1 MAGLRP
7 CLGQDG
13 VRCPVLVPSHPPGNR
28 CAAHGGEPKSWTKRA
43 KPDVVA
49 TPRLRGRA
57 NQRRR
62 ANLFAREPLCREC
75 AKQGRVTIA
84 TIRDH
89 IVPLGEGGAEG
100 VDENEQPLC
109 QSCSD
114 IKTAAESARGVRREW

>member
-7 CLGQDG
+7 CLEP
-13 VRCPVLVPSHPPGNR
+13 RCPVLVASGR
-28 CAAHGGEPKSWTKRA
+28 CDAHGGPA
-43 KPDVVA
+43 KPWAKRSDTPA

-57 NQRRR
+57 NQTRR

-75 AKQGRVTIA
+75 AKAGRVTVA

-89 IVPLGEGGAEG
+89 IVPLGEQGREG
-100 VDENEQPLC
+100 TIENEQPLC

-114 IKTAAESARGVRREW
+114 TKTAAESARGVRRERG